1 MRTLWLSLLLPVSFG
16 LSVSLGAV
24 SSQSLAGETSA
35 NQILDRF
42 EHANQWHDHAM
53 IAARRAGSSQSGNR
67 LYAENS
73 RAAVGAS
80 IIMGAGVD
88 VRRWVDDSATIAQA
102 DELMVAA
109 DLMTATGYRVRH
121 AKTGAHG

>member
-1 MRTLWLSLLLPVSFG
+1 MRILWLSLLLPVSFG

-35 NQILDRF
+35 DQILDHF
-42 EHANQWHDHAM
+42 EHTDQWRGHRM
-53 IAARRAGSSQSGNR
+53 ISARRAGSLQAGNR

-73 RAAVGAS
+73 LAAAGAS
-80 IIMGAGVD
+80 IATGALV
-88 VRRWVDDSATIAQA
+88 AQA

-121 AKTGAHG
+121 AKTGVHS